1 MKSTLLF
8 FSGKVASSS
17 SGLSDDRATMTR
29 CVDEESSSTTEL
41 RRRWLRR
48 RRGSEEECLRPWKK
62 WLKMLTAERRRGEGC
77 MAAGP
82 QLRPAPLPAALWAQG
97 KLPSAEVAGA
107 ERSGASPSALGS
119 WSPGWAV
126 AMETGDAGAAASQ
139 PRAAPFHR
147 DCVCSGQTVPP
158 LRENSCMS
166 SR

>member
-62 WLKMLTAERRRGEGC
+62 WLKMLTAERLRGEGC
-77 MAAGP
+77 MAART
-82 QLRPAPLPAALWAQG
+82 QLRPAPLHRGALSGGEVAQRWSCGERSIPERAPAAG
-97 KLPSAEVAGA
+97 P
-107 ERSGASPSALGS
+107 
-119 WSPGWAV
+119 PGWAI
-126 AMETGDAGAAASQ
+126 AMVTEDAGAALSQ

-147 DCVCSGQTVPP
+147 DCVCLGQTVPP
-158 LRENSCMS
+158 LDENSCIS